1 MKIKV
6 EKIKDKA
13 IEIEEEIPAS
23 SWELDSSDITFV
35 NSILLKSKFFRVR
48 DEIVV
53 ETLVTTHRDVVCS
66 RCLQQTR
73 QIVEQSLTKTYKD
86 SEVGECLEINDDI
99 REDILLN
106 FPMKALCKGDCKGAC
121 SCCGIDLNHQECNCQ
136 MKPRLMERSEHEA
149 VG

>member
-6 EKIKDKA
+6 EKIRDKA

-23 SWELDSSDITFV
+23 SWELNSSDITFV

-48 DEIVV
+48 NEIVAQ
-53 ETLVTTHRDVVCS
+53 TLVTTHRDVVCS
-66 RCLQQTR
+66 RCLQQAR
-73 QIVEQSLTKTYKD
+73 QVIEQSFTKNNKD

-106 FPMKALCKGDCKGAC
+106 FPMQALCKQDCKGIC
-121 SCCGIDLNHQECNCQ
+121 SRCGVDLNHQECNCQ
-136 MKPRLMERSEHEA
+136 QEIKI
-149 VG
+149 

>member
-23 SWELDSSDITFV
+23 SWELDSSDIAFV

-53 ETLVTTHRDVVCS
+53 QTMVTTHRDVVCS
-66 RCLQQTR
+66 RCLRQTR
-73 QIVEQSLTKTYKD
+73 QAIEQSLTKSYKD
-86 SEVGECLEINDDI
+86 SEIGECLEINDDI

-106 FPMKALCKGDCKGAC
+106 FPMQALCKRDCKGIC
-121 SCCGIDLNHQECNCQ
+121 SRCGVDLNHQECNCQ
-136 MKPRLMERSEHEA
+136 ETKILRKLP
-149 VG
+149 

>member
-6 EKIKDKA
+6 EKIRDKA

-23 SWELDSSDITFV
+23 SWELNSSDITFV

-48 DEIVV
+48 NEIVAQ
-53 ETLVTTHRDVVCS
+53 TLVTTHRDVVCS
-66 RCLQQTR
+66 RCLQQAR
-73 QIVEQSLTKTYKD
+73 QVIEQSFTKNYKD

-106 FPMKALCKGDCKGAC
+106 FPMQALCKQDCKGIC
-121 SCCGIDLNHQECNCQ
+121 SRCGVDLNHQECNCQ
-136 MKPRLMERSEHEA
+136 QEIKI
-149 VG
+149 

>member
-53 ETLVTTHRDVVCS
+53 ETLATTHRDVVCS
-66 RCLQQTR
+66 RCLQGIRQT
-73 QIVEQSLTKTYKD
+73 VEQSFTKTYKD

-106 FPMKALCKGDCKGAC
+106 FPMQALCKRDCKGTC
-121 SCCGIDLNHQECNCQ
+121 SRCGVDLNHQECSCQ
-136 MKPRLMERSEHEA
+136 QEIKI
-149 VG
+149 